1 MIDAAVE
8 PFVIVN
14 PKAGSVSDLDAVLNQ
29 LARLRPGRI
38 AISRSRGDSER
49 LCQTAMRAG
58 FNYVV
63 VAGGDGTLNEV
74 VNAVVICRRAR
85 DVRIGILPLGTGND
99 FGRTLCLPTALADNI
114 DILRDPTAVVRQ
126 INLVRVKGAR
136 VRYFVNASVGGFI
149 GEISQKLTQRT
160 KQSWGPLAY
169 LRGAAAE
176 LPKLRSYSAE
186 IIFDDARRIS
196 GEFYNVIVAN
206 GRYAGGGVPVA
217 PEADPS
223 DGRLDVI
230 LIPRLPPADLVIV
243 VAEILIGTHASN
255 RDIVHRCATKIAI
268 RANPRMRFNV
278 DGEPFGMVPL
288 SFQLTESCLKFVTGR
303 A

>member
-1 MIDAAVE
+1 M
-8 PFVIVN
+8 
-14 PKAGSVSDLDAVLNQ
+14 SDLDAVLNQ
-29 LARLRPGRI
+29 LVRLTPARI
-38 AISRSRGDSER
+38 AISRSRGDAER
-49 LCQTAMRAG
+49 QCQTAMHAG

-74 VNAVVICRRAR
+74 VNAVVLARRAR

-99 FGRTLCLPTALADNI
+99 FGRTLRLPATLADNI

-126 INLVRVKGAR
+126 IDFVRAKGAR
-136 VRYFVNASVGGFI
+136 VRYFVNTSVGGFT
-149 GEISQKLTQRT
+149 GEIGQKLSPRT

-169 LRGAAAE
+169 LRGAAAA
-176 LPKLRSYSAE
+176 LPKLRCYPAE
-186 IIFDDARRIS
+186 IIFDDARQIS

-206 GRYAGGGVPVA
+206 GRYAGCGVPVA

-223 DGRLDVI
+223 DRRLDVI
-230 LIPRLPPADLVIV
+230 LIPRLPPADLVIA
-243 VAEILIGTHASN
+243 VAEMLLGTHARN
-255 RDIVHRCATKIAI
+255 QNILHRRATKVAI
-268 RANPRMRFNV
+268 RSHPRMRFNV

-288 SFQLTESCLKFVTGR
+288 SFQLTESRLNFVTAR